1 MSRLSSDLPLEITSG
16 LQRLVSIVDEQRP
29 SGTPAALQVLNFD
42 FSSKS
47 GIDLLRGALGVGGDS
62 RRWLEYAGI
71 DILTLALLIS
81 IAWPAF
87 VDDYNEHCRTELSLG
102 RFLAALCCSFKIVSS
117 QLADSPTIQ
126 NNVDLSEMNFS
137 AVFENRAEV
146 AHYQE
151 EEYWKID
158 PPTDASDDVEAAF
171 DTTNIVLAIVARE
184 GVKYEE
190 WEGRAIGYYNAAK
203 QQIGSE

>member
-1 MSRLSSDLPLEITSG
+1 MSRLSSDLPLAITSG

-29 SGTPAALQVLNFD
+29 SGTPAALQALNFD
-42 FSSKS
+42 FFSKS
-47 GIDLLRGALGVGGDS
+47 GIEVLRGALGVGGDS
-62 RRWLEYAGI
+62 R
-71 DILTLALLIS
+71 
-81 IAWPAF
+81 
-87 VDDYNEHCRTELSLG
+87 
-102 RFLAALCCSFKIVSS
+102 FLAALCFSFKIVSS

-158 PPTDASDDVEAAF
+158 PPTDASDDVKAAF
-171 DTTNIVLAIVARE
+171 DTTNIVLAIVARD